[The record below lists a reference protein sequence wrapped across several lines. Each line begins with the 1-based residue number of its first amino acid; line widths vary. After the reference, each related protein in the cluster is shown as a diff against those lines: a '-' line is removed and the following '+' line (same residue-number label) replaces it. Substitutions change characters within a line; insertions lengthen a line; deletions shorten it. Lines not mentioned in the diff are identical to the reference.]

1 MLQASALML
10 QSAPRMVGRRD
21 RHSRRVCD
29 TPRSATPANPGLLT
43 SAGLHAR
50 RRIVVGRCIMLP
62 LSARACGSN
71 VCWDYSALSRRRAL
85 GTRWDPSS
93 GVDLMA
99 DNEEFVERRRPNRN
113 LHIERRNPSA
123 LTWILGAVLLVIV
136 LALAFSPDGA
146 GRPGPGYVMPDA
158 GGSVVPDS
166 EMRAAEVDA
175 AIGDFARFVSGQRA
189 RDVIGPKHE
198 YTAEGIRRVA
208 AAISALAR
216 EDTLAG
222 GAVRPRI
229 QALRDRANALQRDPS
244 ADTHALKAREAFLFA
259 ASILESNQV
268 PR

>member
-1 MLQASALML
+1 
-10 QSAPRMVGRRD
+10 
-21 RHSRRVCD
+21 
-29 TPRSATPANPGLLT
+29 
-43 SAGLHAR
+43 
-50 RRIVVGRCIMLP
+50 
-62 LSARACGSN
+62 
-71 VCWDYSALSRRRAL
+71 
-85 GTRWDPSS
+85 
-93 GVDLMA
+93 MA

-229 QALRDRANALQRDPS
+229 QALRDRANALQRDPN

-259 ASILESNQV
+259 ASILESIQDRRFRNLDGDATAVLRAAEDVTARRPLTEQADAIE
-268 PR
+268 RFFERTSHLLRAMGSASG